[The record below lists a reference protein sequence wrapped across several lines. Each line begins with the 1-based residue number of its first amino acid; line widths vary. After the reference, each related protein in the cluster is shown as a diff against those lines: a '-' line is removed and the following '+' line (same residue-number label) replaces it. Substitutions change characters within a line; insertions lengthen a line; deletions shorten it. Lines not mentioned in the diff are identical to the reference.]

1 MNLITIA
8 YRSILQRGLA
18 SCMTMLSMALG
29 VMMVI
34 SVISIHGLVS
44 DSFRKNSAFGYNM
57 VVGAKGGGLQLTL
70 NSAFYLSQPIENIPY
85 DYYLEF
91 KSSEERDREYNSTS
105 LQHTAYEACWEATA
119 TNAMLTAPTGVNG
132 LAALLTQD
140 VVKQS
145 TAETW
150 ESDQFFVEKPGR
162 PAIRSMEIGRPT
174 QYGQLTRFAIPLC
187 LGDYYGPFRVI
198 GTTPDMLKLL
208 KHGPETDQKYTF
220 SQGRNFETYNA
231 DHGFFEAVVGATV
244 ARNQGIRVGDEIAP
258 AHGAEDGEAHARTFT
273 VVGILDPTG
282 TPQDRAV
289 FVNIE
294 GFYLMENHAKPIEQE
309 PSDDEASLFAD
320 QTTPE
325 EETHVHDHHQEVE
338 ALPIEQRE
346 VTSVLVL
353 TSEALYAIPLE
364 NTINEGNVAQAVFP
378 VQEITKLFEVIVK
391 PVQLMM
397 LTLTVMICV
406 VSGVSI
412 MVSIYNSMSERKHE
426 VAVMR
431 ALGAGRLTIMF
442 IVLAESILLAMCG
455 GALGWVLGHGLNL
468 IASPY
473 IEGLTGV
480 EIGFFSLAPR
490 EIILIPALLCLAVLV
505 GFLPSLAAYRTDVA
519 KALSS

>member
-1 MNLITIA
+1 MNLVTIA

-34 SVISIHGLVS
+34 SVISIHGLVR

-91 KSSEERDREYNSTS
+91 KTPADRDREYAHSI
-105 LQHTAYEACWEATA
+105 QREAYDASWNATA
-119 TNAMLTAPTGVNG
+119 TSTLLTAAPGVSG
-132 LAALLTQD
+132 IAELLTQD
-140 VVKQS
+140 MVQQA
-145 TAETW
+145 TATTW
-150 ESDQFFVEKPGR
+150 NSAGFFVQKSGR
-162 PAIRSMEIGRPT
+162 PAIRSLEIGRPT

-187 LGDYYGPFRVI
+187 LGDYYGPFRVV
-198 GTTPDMLKLL
+198 GTTPDMLRQL
-208 KHGPETDQKYTF
+208 KHGPESDQEYTF
-220 SQGRNFETYNA
+220 ADGRNFETYNEE
-231 DHGFFEAVVGATV
+231 HGFFEAVVGATA
-244 ARNQGIRVGDEIAP
+244 ARTKEIRVGDEIAP
-258 AHGAEDGEAHARTFT
+258 AHGAEDGKAHARTFT
-273 VVGILDPTG
+273 VVGILEPTG

-294 GFYLMENHAKPIEQE
+294 GFFLMENHAKPIEQE
-309 PSDDEASLFAD
+309 ETEEEASLFAD
-320 QTTPE
+320 EAGPAADTRP
-325 EETHVHDHHQEVE
+325 HDHRDEVE

-346 VTSVLVL
+346 VTSILIL
-353 TSEALYAIPLE
+353 TSEAIYAVPLE

-378 VQEITKLFEVIVK
+378 VQEITRLFEVIVE

-426 VAVMR
+426 IAVMR
-431 ALGAGRLTIMF
+431 ALGADRLTIMF
-442 IVLAESILLAMCG
+442 IILAESILLAMCG
-455 GALGWVLGHGLNL
+455 GALGWILGHALNL
-468 IASPY
+468 LASPY
-473 IEGLTGV
+473 IEGITGV

-490 EIILIPALLCLAVLV
+490 EIILIPALLLLAVLV

-519 KALSS
+519 KALGS

>member
-57 VVGAKGGGLQLTL
+57 VVGAKGGGLQLTM

-91 KSSEERDREYNSTS
+91 KSSADRDQEYATHSIQQS
-105 LQHTAYEACWEATA
+105 AYEASWNATA
-119 TNAMLTAPTGVNG
+119 TSSLLTATPNIAG
-132 LAALLTQD
+132 LANLLTQD
-140 VVKQS
+140 VVQQA
-145 TAETW
+145 TGETW
-150 ESDQFFVEKPGR
+150 DSADFFVQKPGR
-162 PAIRSMEIGRPT
+162 PAIRSLEIGRPT

-187 LGDYYGPFRVI
+187 LGDYYGPFRVV
-198 GTTPDMLKLL
+198 GTTPDMLRLL
-208 KHGPETDQKYTF
+208 KHGPESDQAYTF
-220 SQGRNFETYNA
+220 SQGRNFETYNHA
-231 DHGFFEAVVGATV
+231 HGFFEAVVGATV
-244 ARNQGIRVGDEIAP
+244 ARNQGIHVGDEIAP
-258 AHGAEDGEAHARTFT
+258 AHGAEDGKAHARTFT

-294 GFYLMENHAKPIEQE
+294 GFFLMENHAKPLEQE
-309 PSDDEASLFAD
+309 STDEETSLFAD
-320 QTTPE
+320 EASVTDDP
-325 EETHVHDHHQEVE
+325 HLSDHHDEVE
-338 ALPIEQRE
+338 GLPIEQRE
-346 VTSVLVL
+346 VTSILLL
-353 TSEALYAIPLE
+353 TSEAIYAVPLE

-378 VQEITKLFEVIVK
+378 VQEITRLFEVIVE

-426 VAVMR
+426 IAVMR

-442 IVLAESILLAMCG
+442 IILAESILLAMCG
-455 GALGWVLGHGLNL
+455 GALGWILGHALNL
-468 IASPY
+468 LASPY
-473 IEGLTGV
+473 IEGITGV

-490 EIILIPALLCLAVLV
+490 EIILIPALLSLAVLV

-519 KALSS
+519 KALGS